1 MNTFWRFGILFIC
14 AFVGFK
20 SNAQNPEIIFSKK
33 KDFFNGP
40 GGGPYKGNF
49 ILTEDFNNDGIKD
62 QCLANFNSSSES
74 TIYIFQGIAT
84 FPFYTEIQSF
94 ATLGYAGHY
103 WNVMK
108 FVDYDNDGKK
118 DLFIRF
124 NDGGYCTYQNSR
136 IYWNTGNDNLPY
148 DESSYYEFNQPGQC
162 SYLSPIDMN
171 SDNYL
176 DLILEVALGSGDG
189 IVYINNH
196 DRTFSQSSSN
206 YSSGRDV
213 SIKILDINNDGKE
226 DILGFDTGFN
236 GDQINVNIQ
245 DNTSNFNSQLGYY
258 NSGEK
263 PNPGLTLDNQHF
275 IFNCSNDG
283 SSYRNLIKG
292 TWNGS
297 GFGFTKFPNLLP
309 IGIAY
314 LVNSIDYNNDG
325 KMDFLVASDTATNLR
340 NYDIFYGENGFSF
353 SSSNKKR
360 IFTGVNYYITKC
372 FSDQNEFR
380 YTGYDTDSLYVFRE
394 VTCTNPNL
402 FISVSICPGE
412 SYSYY
417 NLDYDAGPP
426 QTVIVPG
433 PSGCDTT
440 VTLNITELP
449 QPILAISANV
459 CFGESYTYYSLN
471 YGKGVHIVTVP
482 GTGGCDTT
490 VTLTITELPQNNG
503 TIQNVFVCPGDILYI
518 DGHQY
523 SAGPEPIMISYTSSF
538 GCDSIVNYYVN
549 EIQPTG
555 AVQATLASLPC
566 GGGANSTLSLAPSF
580 GFFPPLSYEIMWY
593 NSSGVQIGEGTSVV
607 VSSPG
612 TYKAIV
618 TTIMDNPSNVF
629 PPQITCTT
637 EFPIT
642 IIAENS
648 NLVAPITTGPS
659 TLYAGISYN
668 FSVTNTQA
676 GVLSYTWQHVDGSL
690 MGVGNGSTINLS
702 YTTPGNYEIC
712 VNAVDGCG
720 PGPQICFDIQVV
732 PSPTISMDTA
742 YSVCALSDDLT
753 SILSGVVDLTD
764 SLLQFM
770 WTATAGPDIP
780 GVVFTPANDPQTT
793 VTVTQPGTYTLQFA
807 ADYNGQGCGE
817 SKTIDVT
824 FEEALVLT
832 PQDIEACNDL
842 LQPLPSMVNLDTL
855 ISGNISYTGTWTL
868 VSGPG
873 TPAGTLPI
881 QDYTG
886 MTSTG
891 VYVYEYTPNQA
902 GVCAV
907 TPIQVQIDLK
917 NCICPPLSIAPNAG
931 TTCNDIGSINLNN
944 TIQGATGAGTW
955 AVTNEPVGSTVM
967 VAGGVV
973 NFGSQPAGTYDF
985 TYTLTNSMAGCPMTA
1000 VTTVTIMAAP
1010 VATLKTVEQACNSNF
1025 SPTYVNEVDFDTLV
1039 VSGVTGG
1046 VWTYTGPG
1054 GDPGSASFSPKDFNG
1069 ATPGTY
1075 EYTYTIMGD
1084 PSCQAVSY
1092 TIDIIVEDCKCPSV
1106 AISPEESF
1114 CNTIPTINLNDYKV
1128 TTKPGSWFIESGP
1141 VGSTATITGG
1151 NMFVGTGSPYG
1162 QYVLYY
1168 KLDAAAPI
1176 GCFDTAQLILTLDST
1191 AFAGANDMYDRCAD
1205 FGSKVDLDTVLS
1217 QQQLGGTWLY
1227 TGGPNIGSAFNAATG
1242 VLDFN
1247 SLPEGTGYTFNYTVA
1262 SALGLCPATTSTL
1275 TLAKNALPVADAGT
1289 DGYID
1294 CVIETVSIGGP
1305 NTSTG
1310 AGINYSWTNTTSSTA
1325 VGNTATVSG
1334 IVDAGIY
1341 ELEVTNTLTGCVET
1355 DIVEVK
1361 KDNAAISG
1369 INYEVDSITCYNK
1382 ADAQISIID
1391 ISGGTPTFEYSI
1403 DGGSYGSNKDFAD
1416 LSPGNHTIEV
1426 RDDNGCHYSQMIL
1439 IDNPEEVKV
1448 ELGTNKVIA
1457 EGDVVTISPD
1467 ISIDLND
1474 ANIVW
1479 SSDPTG
1485 TSCNNCPELTVSPII
1500 TTTYF
1505 IEVNDKQGCLSKDSI
1520 EIGVNSLAGEIIE
1533 TDVITPNG
1541 DGVND
1546 LLQFTLSNVIPNS
1559 ELSIY
1564 NRWGDRIYH
1573 KKDYTN
1579 NWDADG
1585 YPGGVY
1591 YYMLK
1596 VDGKEVK
1603 KTLTVIK

>member
-1 MNTFWRFGILFIC
+1 MNTFCKLGIIFIC
-14 AFVGFK
+14 AIVVK

-33 KDFFNGP
+33 SDYFNQGS
-40 GGGPYKGNF
+40 YSFRGNF

-62 QCLANFNSSSES
+62 QCLANFTSSSLS
-74 TIYIFQGIAT
+74 TIYILQGIAT
-84 FPFYTEIQSF
+84 FPYYTEIQSF

-103 WNVMK
+103 WSEMK

-124 NDGGYCTYQNSR
+124 NNGAQCTYQNSR

-148 DESSYYEFNQPGQC
+148 DESSFYEFNQPGKC
-162 SYLSPIDMN
+162 SYLSPIDID

-176 DLILEVALGSGDG
+176 DLILEDAYGPSGYPSPTDDG
-189 IVYINNH
+189 LVYINNH
-196 DRTFSQSSSN
+196 DRTFTQSSSN
-206 YSSGRDV
+206 YSSERDV

-245 DNTSNFNSQLGYY
+245 DNTSNFNTQLVYY
-258 NSGEK
+258 NNGEK
-263 PNPGLTLDNQHF
+263 PNPGLILDNQHF

-283 SSYRNLIKG
+283 SSSRNLIKG

-297 GFGFTKFPNLLP
+297 GFGFTTFPNLLP
-309 IGIAY
+309 IGNAY
-314 LVNSIDYNNDG
+314 LVNSIDYNIDG

-566 GGGANSTLSLAPSF
+566 GGGVNSTFFLTPFFA
-580 GFFPPLSYEIMWY
+580 FPPVFSGITWY
-593 NSSGVQIGEGTSVV
+593 NSAGVEIGSGSSVI

-618 TTIMDNPSNVF
+618 TTIMDNPSNVT
-629 PPQITCTT
+629 PSQITCTK

-642 IIAENS
+642 ITAENS
-648 NLVAPITTGPS
+648 TLVAPVTEGPINLCAGIPYDFNVTNVQVGVLGYAWQYPSGTATGPS
-659 TLYAGISYN
+659 DTSKI
-668 FSVTNTQA
+668 T
-676 GVLSYTWQHVDGSL
+676 LSYA
-690 MGVGNGSTINLS
+690 NA
-702 YTTPGNYEIC
+702 GNYKIF
-712 VNAVDGCG
+712 VSAVDVCG
-720 PGPQICFDIQVV
+720 PGPQDSFDINVA
-732 PSPTISMDTA
+732 P
-742 YSVCALSDDLT
+742 AL
-753 SILSGVVDLTD
+753 I
-764 SLLQFM
+764 
-770 WTATAGPDIP
+770 
-780 GVVFTPANDPQTT
+780 
-793 VTVTQPGTYTLQFA
+793 
-807 ADYNGQGCGE
+807 
-817 SKTIDVT
+817 
-824 FEEALVLT
+824 LT
-832 PQDIEACNDL
+832 PQNVQACNDV

-855 ISGNISYTGTWTL
+855 ITGNIAYTGTWTL

-902 GVCAV
+902 GVCVV
-907 TPIQVQIDLK
+907 TPIQVQIVLK

-931 TTCNDIGSINLNN
+931 TTCNDIGTINLNN
-944 TIQGATGAGTW
+944 TVQGTTGAGTW

-967 VAGGVV
+967 IAGGIV

-985 TYTLTNSMAGCPMTA
+985 TYTLTNSMAGCPKTA
-1000 VTTVTIMAAP
+1000 VTSVTIMAAP
-1010 VATLKTVEQACNSNF
+1010 VAKLKTVEQACNSNF
-1025 SPTYVNEVDFDTLV
+1025 SPDYVNEVNFDTLV

-1054 GDPGSASFSPKDFNG
+1054 GDPGTASFSPKDFNG
-1069 ATPGTY
+1069 ATKGTY

-1084 PSCQAVSY
+1084 PSCQPVSY
-1092 TIDIIVEDCKCPSV
+1092 KIDIIVEDCKCPSV

-1114 CNTIPTINLNDYKV
+1114 CNTVPTINLNDYKV

-1141 VGSTATITGG
+1141 AGSTATITGG
-1151 NMFVGTGSPYG
+1151 NMFVGTGSTYG

-1191 AFAGANDMYDRCAD
+1191 AFAGVNDVYDRCAD

-1227 TGGPNIGSAFNAATG
+1227 TGGPNIGSSFNATTG
-1242 VLDFN
+1242 VLDYN
-1247 SLPEGTGYTFNYTVA
+1247 SLPEGIGYTFNYTVA
-1262 SALGLCPATTSTL
+1262 SPLGLCPATTSTL

-1310 AGINYSWTNTTSSTA
+1310 AGINYSWTNTTTSSS

-1341 ELEVTNTLTGCVET
+1341 ELEVTNRLTGCVET
-1355 DIVEVK
+1355 DVVEVT

-1520 EIGVNSLAGEIIE
+1520 EIGVNSIAGEIIE

-1546 LLQFTLSNVIPNS
+1546 ELRFTTSNVISNS

-1579 NWDADG
+1579 DWDASG

-1591 YYMLK
+1591 YYILK

-1603 KTLTVIK
+1603 KTLTVMK